1 MTSAP
6 KNKTVVVTGASS
18 GIGRAAALELARRG
32 ANLVLAARR
41 RELLEEVAVAC
52 RALGVECHVVVTDVT
67 KHEDC
72 ARLIETAGDVDVLVN
87 NAGFAI
93 FDAFESAKPADLE
106 SMMQT

>member
-1 MTSAP
+1 MTSAL

-41 RELLEEVAVAC
+41 AELLEEVAVAC
-52 RALGVECHVVVTDVT
+52 RALGVECRTVVTDVT
-67 KHEDC
+67 LRSDC
-72 ARLIETAGDVDVLVN
+72 QHLIDVAGDVDVLVN

-93 FDAFESAKPADLE
+93 FDAFEIARNPTTS
-106 SMMQT
+106 SR